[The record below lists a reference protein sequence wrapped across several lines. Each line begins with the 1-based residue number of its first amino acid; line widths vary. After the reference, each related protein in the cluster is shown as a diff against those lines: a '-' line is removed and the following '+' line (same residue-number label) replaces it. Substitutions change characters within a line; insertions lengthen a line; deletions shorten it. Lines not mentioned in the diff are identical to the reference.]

1 MAFRKY
7 GGLNYAASNNIVRN
21 HYGNSDNFTVSNV
34 VGQYNSKIVSE
45 SHFDMSANSLLNVE
59 SIYFMDGS
67 IISGGTENG
76 NFTING
82 DLHVIG
88 NSLLDGPVET
98 GSDASIGNNLIVV
111 GSSDLINDVTI
122 GGNLGVTGSSNLV
135 GDVTIGGN
143 LTVENGIINAP
154 ATLILNS
161 NGSVEVPDVSGQ
173 TANQYAANT
182 KYVSDNT
189 YWRETEQTAG
199 GSTSFYAGNDSYA
212 TQNVTVISGSFSAS
226 SDYRIK
232 ENIESLPESITIDHL
247 NPIIYTQKETNKKNI
262 GFLAHEVQEV
272 FPFLVEGI
280 KDGPNMQSLNYIGLI
295 GVLTKE
301 IQELKKRVEKL
312 ELK

>member
-7 GGLNYAASNNIVRN
+7 GGLNYAATNNIVRN

-34 VGQYNSKIVSE
+34 VGQYNTKIVSE

-67 IISGGTENG
+67 VLSGGTENG
-76 NFTING
+76 NFTVNG
-82 DLHVIG
+82 NLQVVG
-88 NSLLDGPVET
+88 NSLLVGPVKT
-98 GSDASIGNNLIVV
+98 DSDATIGTDLIVA
-111 GSSDLINDVTI
+111 GT
-122 GGNLGVTGSSNLV
+122 SNLV
-135 GDVTIGGN
+135 GHVTVDGN
-143 LTVENGIINAP
+143 LTVETGIINGST
-154 ATLILNS
+154 TLILNS
-161 NGSVEVPDVSGQ
+161 SGSVEVPDVSGSVS
-173 TANQYAANT
+173 NSYAANT
-182 KYVSDNT
+182 KYVSNNT
-189 YWRETEQTAG
+189 YWRETEQITG
-199 GSTSFYAGNDSYA
+199 GSGSASFYAGNDSYA
-212 TQNVTVISGSFSAS
+212 TQNVTVISGSFSAF

-232 ENIESLPESITIDHL
+232 ENIESLPESITIDCL
-247 NPIIYTQKETNKKNI
+247 KPIIYTQKETNKKNI
-262 GFLAHEVQEV
+262 GFLAHEVQEI